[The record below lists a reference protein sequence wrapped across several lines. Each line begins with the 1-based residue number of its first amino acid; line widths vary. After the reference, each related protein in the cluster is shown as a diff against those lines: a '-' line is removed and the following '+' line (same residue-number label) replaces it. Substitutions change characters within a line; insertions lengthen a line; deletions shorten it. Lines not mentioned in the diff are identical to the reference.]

1 MGKTRPPGKRLL
13 AEAEFTGG
21 QLGLTVTVAPIAM
34 GRWAIDVRGSEQ
46 VGLPL
51 ASFYTGRE
59 NVALAYLAG
68 LLAGAGLPKEEEK

>member
-1 MGKTRPPGKRLL
+1 MKAKPPGKHLL

-21 QLGLTVTVAPIAM
+21 QLGLAVTVVPIAM
-34 GRWAIDVRGSEQ
+34 GRWAIEVRSGPA
-46 VGLPL
+46 GLPL

-68 LLAGAGLPKEEEK
+68 LLAGAELPKGEG